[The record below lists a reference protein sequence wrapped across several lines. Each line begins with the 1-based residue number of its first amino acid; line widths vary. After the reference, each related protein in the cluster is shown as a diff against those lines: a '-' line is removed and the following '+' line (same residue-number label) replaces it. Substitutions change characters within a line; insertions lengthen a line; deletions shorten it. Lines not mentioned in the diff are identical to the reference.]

1 MGCEIDSLSS
11 CRIQSPLFEAIL
23 VVVCVSGFRRLIIGK
38 IDQAGM
44 EECERDEIDFIG
56 SSRFT
61 IEFSVL
67 FFSRPSGLPVV
78 VHSSGVDF

>member
-1 MGCEIDSLSS
+1 
-11 CRIQSPLFEAIL
+11 
-23 VVVCVSGFRRLIIGK
+23 
-38 IDQAGM
+38 M

-61 IEFSVL
+61 IEFSIL
-67 FFSRPSGLPVV
+67 FFSRSSGLPVV

>member
-1 MGCEIDSLSS
+1 
-11 CRIQSPLFEAIL
+11 
-23 VVVCVSGFRRLIIGK
+23 
-38 IDQAGM
+38 M

-67 FFSRPSGLPVV
+67 FFHDHPVFLLSSTLPVWIFDSLRYADLRFSIV
-78 VHSSGVDF
+78 FRRLRVFFTRIKSKD

>member
-1 MGCEIDSLSS
+1 
-11 CRIQSPLFEAIL
+11 
-23 VVVCVSGFRRLIIGK
+23 
-38 IDQAGM
+38 M